1 MPNDLGAGTDKS
13 SMIFGDWSKLWIMQW
28 GGRSISVDPYTSLK
42 NAQVEVVLDSYY
54 DIKVV
59 QPKAFSIVTDI
70 TA

>member
-1 MPNDLGAGTDKS
+1 
-13 SMIFGDWSKLWIMQW
+13 MQW

-42 NAQVEVVLDSYY
+42 AAQVEVVLDSYY

-59 QPKAFSIVTDI
+59 EPKAFSIAVDI